1 MTVVQ
6 SVPGTDVLV
15 SWAATR
21 QAQRRRGTSRCAAP
35 AQLRFA
41 FYGRVSTE
49 EYQDQASSARWQMD
63 FANEL
68 VAGRGRMVAE
78 FFDIGCS
85 RRLPWP
91 NRPRAAALLAAVA
104 DPGRGFDAIVVGEY
118 ERAFYGEQLLQMAPI
133 FERHGVQLWLP
144 SSTARSTSTIRR
156 MWR

>member
-1 MTVVQ
+1 MTPRTPGWCRCSIVWVTRYRDPCVPFRCWQPGRQMKGGGVTVVQ

-21 QAQRRRGTSRCAAP
+21 QAQRRGGTARCAAP

-68 VAGRGRMVAE
+68 VAGRGRIVAE

-85 RRLPWP
+85 RRLP
-91 NRPRAAALLAAVA
+91 
-104 DPGRGFDAIVVGEY
+104 
-118 ERAFYGEQLLQMAPI
+118 
-133 FERHGVQLWLP
+133 
-144 SSTARSTSTIRR
+144 
-156 MWR
+156 